1 MNFDIDMQTPFMEFV
16 IHVMNN
22 EEERV
27 NGIPLLVLNI
37 RKKTGSYEKK
47 LSHWTKSFL
56 DKNIRYFKEVKR
68 AERVFFI
75 QRPLTLKLQRKKT
88 FIEIPICEI
97 SDFCCFEIWLVV
109 FCCVNVKRFPLISQL
124 CSRGQ
129 KRREFSNW
137 FPTFKV
143 WTLNKLVVWHLQE
156 QRKTMFPSSICNQQ
170 NQTQNNKNQKKKTSG
185 IMITYSSVS
194 YFPSQYFLVF
204 IRYYTFYRQLCS
216 CSRSKSR
223 RSTPTH

>member
-1 MNFDIDMQTPFMEFV
+1 MNFDIDKQNLFMEFV

-27 NGIPLLVLNI
+27 TGIDLLVLNI
-37 RKKTGSYEKK
+37 RKKPGSYEKK
-47 LSHWTKSFL
+47 LSHWTKSVL
-56 DKNIRYFKEVKR
+56 DKNIKYFKEVKR
-68 AERVFFI
+68 EEGVFV
-75 QRPLTLKLQRKKT
+75 KT
-88 FIEIPICEI
+88 FNLEVAEKNFYRLKFLKFHF
-97 SDFCCFEIWLVV
+97 FCCFEIWLVV

-129 KRREFSNW
+129 KRRKFSNW

-170 NQTQNNKNQKKKTSG
+170 NQTQNNKNRKKQLLGSWLLTLLCH
-185 IMITYSSVS
+185 IFPRNICWYS
-194 YFPSQYFLVF
+194 
-204 IRYYTFYRQLCS
+204 
-216 CSRSKSR
+216 
-223 RSTPTH
+223 